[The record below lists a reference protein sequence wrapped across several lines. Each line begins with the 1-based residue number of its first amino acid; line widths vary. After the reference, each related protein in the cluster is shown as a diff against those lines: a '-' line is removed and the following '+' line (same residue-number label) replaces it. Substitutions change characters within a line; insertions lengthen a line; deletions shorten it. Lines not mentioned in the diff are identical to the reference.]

1 MVEKTSNK
9 ELNTSNIMSDAL
21 FPGRV
26 IVQDLC
32 YKSIKA
38 LDSYSLRV
46 KNSLTVQHAAFSRR
60 KFIGYNT
67 ILAYVHGLTGTK
79 LAIFKSQENAALS
92 SFRFID

>member
-1 MVEKTSNK
+1 MIGQLSGNLSSKVEISVVEKTSNK
-9 ELNTSNIMSDAL
+9 EMSDAL
-21 FPGRV
+21 FPGRI

-46 KNSLTVQHAAFSRR
+46 KNSRTVQHAVFSRR

-67 ILAYVHGLTGTK
+67 I
-79 LAIFKSQENAALS
+79 
-92 SFRFID
+92 